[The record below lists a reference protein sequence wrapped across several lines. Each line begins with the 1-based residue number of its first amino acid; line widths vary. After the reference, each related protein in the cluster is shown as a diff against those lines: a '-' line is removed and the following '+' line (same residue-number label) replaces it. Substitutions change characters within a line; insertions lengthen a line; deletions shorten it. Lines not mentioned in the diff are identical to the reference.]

1 MLQIHETD
9 PMSFVN
15 AWEKTRQNTGI
26 DLYTW
31 KCLKAQIVF
40 RLLMIILPK
49 FAI

>member
-15 AWEKTRQNTGI
+15 AWEKLVRILGLI
-26 DLYTW
+26 
-31 KCLKAQIVF
+31 CLKAQIVF